1 MSTFEKL
8 RSVELDE
15 LTKRLKEDPIFSV
28 ITDNNVSFMIRR
40 ESVFLKNG
48 SKISIQGSE
57 THYSTPRANL
67 AHLTD
72 YQRLE
77 LKVISGGETLDYS
90 ALNLDENFN
99 WATDV
104 IEYVP
109 LADVISFID
118 LNGGL
123 V

>member
-1 MSTFEKL
+1 MSTFDKL
-8 RSVELDE
+8 RSVGLDNE
-15 LTKRLKEDPIFSV
+15 TKRLKEDPIFSV
-28 ITDNNVSFMIRR
+28 ITDNNISFMIRR
-40 ESVFLKNG
+40 EPVTLKNG

-67 AHLTD
+67 DCLTD
-72 YQRLE
+72 YERLE
-77 LKVISGGETLDYS
+77 LMVISGGETLDYS
-90 ALNLDENFN
+90 ALNLAEDFN
-99 WATDV
+99 LATDV
-104 IEYVP
+104 IGYVL